1 MYVGAAVQFSG
12 VIRSF
17 KVIKSQNFII
27 AKVVNFDFFTS
38 KGNKP
43 SPPNARSGSPVVQ
56 DIQANTRKTGFKII
70 IFGVV

>member
-12 VIRSF
+12 VIRPF

-43 SPPNARSGSPVVQ
+43 SPPNARSGSHAVQ
-56 DIQANTRKTGFKII
+56 DIQTNTRKTLFKII
-70 IFGVV
+70 IFGIV